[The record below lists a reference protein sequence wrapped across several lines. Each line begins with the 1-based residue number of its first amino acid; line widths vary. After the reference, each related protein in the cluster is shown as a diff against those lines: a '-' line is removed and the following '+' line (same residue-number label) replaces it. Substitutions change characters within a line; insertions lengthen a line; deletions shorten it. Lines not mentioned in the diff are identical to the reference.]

1 MERHLYI
8 FKEPLTTKQEEMLV
22 LNVSAT
28 GLKRETDPPYDLLPS
43 IISLLRDDVDPF
55 SITTYSIFPKTEA
68 SLLEIHEWRPLYR
81 LRFDDDLIA
90 FIKTSSSLING
101 LEQVSFRIQELDKSL
116 RSYAFQFNQFIGTDA
131 QSFSS
136 LGEIISADLVI
147 EERSR
152 LAELIRSQLA
162 IFAA

>member
-8 FKEPLTTKQEEMLV
+8 FKEPLTTKQEAMLV

-28 GLKRETDPPYDLLPS
+28 GLKRETDPPYDLL
-43 IISLLRDDVDPF
+43 DVDPF

-81 LRFDDDLIA
+81 LRLDDDLIA

-116 RSYAFQFNQFIGTDA
+116 RSYAFQFNQFISTDA
-131 QSFSS
+131 RSFSS
-136 LGEIISADLVI
+136 LGELISADLVI